1 MTLLARYK
9 AALAGLFLA
18 WPGLGLAEKV
28 AGATIPDE
36 SRQVGERRYRI
47 NKSYEDALKYFRTVY
62 PPGKYPRKPIAYH
75 PGIKAVHIGNPEAK
89 PGSWDG
95 LNVYELNGET
105 RVYVLL
111 APVDPKKPPKKS

>member
-1 MTLLARYK
+1 MRPARYK

-28 AGATIPDE
+28 AGAIIPDE

-47 NKSYEDALKYFRTVY
+47 DKSYEDALKFFRSVY
-62 PPGKYPRKPIAYH
+62 PPGKYPRKPIANQ
-75 PGIKAVHIGNPEAK
+75 PGIRAVHIENPEAK
-89 PGSWDG
+89 PGGWEG
-95 LNVYELNGET
+95 LNVYELKGET

-111 APVDPKKPPKKS
+111 APGDPKKPKKG

>member
-28 AGATIPDE
+28 AGATIPDD

-62 PPGKYPRKPIAYH
+62 PPGKFPRKPIAYQ
-75 PGIKAVHIGNPEAK
+75 PGIKAVHIVNPEAK

-95 LNVYELNGET
+95 LNVYELKGET

-111 APVDPKKPPKKS
+111 TPVDPKKPPRKS